1 MPKRSSIHKAP
12 QDENQLAKSIVDL
25 ITTEGEEPEARRGP
39 AERKPQEK
47 NPAAVA
53 LGKLGGLKG
62 GKARAEKLSEDE
74 RKEIARKAAE
84 ARWSRAPKG

>member
-1 MPKRSSIHKAP
+1 MPRRSSIK
-12 QDENQLAKSIVDL
+12 DEVQLAKSIVDEL
-25 ITTEGEEPEARRGP
+25 TADKAEARRGP
-39 AERKPQEK
+39 AERKAQEK

-53 LGKLGGLKG
+53 LGRLGGLKG
-62 GKARAEKLSEDE
+62 GKARAQKLSDDK